1 MKLEN
6 DIGVWEPNELVYSAS
21 DLPTYSYLVIEG
33 QAQIVSPSGLRLSSI
48 GYNELFGEAS
58 FILGKNRTVT
68 AIAGENGLTARLI
81 KSDHLIAKLKQDIF
95 LSALVRKLEAR
106 LSNSNEKSEVLANGM
121 KPDDAKPAA
130 VKSIFCSPIPQE
142 IVLSGNCFLKCSD
155 LVDLP
160 KSASNTTT
168 FSLPAKSSK
177 A

>member
-21 DLPTYSYLVIEG
+21 DLPTYSYLVIDG

-68 AIAGENGLTARLI
+68 AIAGEDGLTARLI

-121 KPDDAKPAA
+121 KDVSSEITSFIDSINERNSNGRILIDKLDDLEKEFEYL
-130 VKSIFCSPIPQE
+130 KWNFG
-142 IVLSGNCFLKCSD
+142 IVD
-155 LVDLP
+155 
-160 KSASNTTT
+160 
-168 FSLPAKSSK
+168 
-177 A
+177 

>member
-68 AIAGENGLTARLI
+68 AIAGEEGLTARLI

-121 KPDDAKPAA
+121 KD
-130 VKSIFCSPIPQE
+130 VSSE
-142 IVLSGNCFLKCSD
+142 I
-155 LVDLP
+155 
-160 KSASNTTT
+160 TT
-168 FSLPAKSSK
+168 FIDSINERNSNGRILIDKLDDLEK
-177 A
+177 EFEYLKWNFGIVD

>member
-81 KSDHLIAKLKQDIF
+81 KSDHLIAKLKQDILHAGAGHCWEEAVDHLCEHGPSLVKNILLDTLQAKF
-95 LSALVRKLEAR
+95 DKSGDKLKRVTEGAHSDSRVIYNQDKTGLSIHKSALKYLQRWIMWK
-106 LSNSNEKSEVLANGM
+106 
-121 KPDDAKPAA
+121 
-130 VKSIFCSPIPQE
+130 F
-142 IVLSGNCFLKCSD
+142 
-155 LVDLP
+155 
-160 KSASNTTT
+160 
-168 FSLPAKSSK
+168 
-177 A
+177 

>member
-21 DLPTYSYLVIEG
+21 DLPTFSYLVIEG

-58 FILGKNRTVT
+58 FNLGKNRTVT
-68 AIAGENGLTARLI
+68 AIAGEDGLTARLI

-121 KPDDAKPAA
+121 KDVSSEITAFID
-130 VKSIFCSPIPQE
+130 SINERNSNGRILIDKLDELEKEFE
-142 IVLSGNCFLKCSD
+142 YLKWNFGIVD
-155 LVDLP
+155 
-160 KSASNTTT
+160 
-168 FSLPAKSSK
+168 
-177 A
+177 

>member
-68 AIAGENGLTARLI
+68 AIAGEDGLTARLI

-95 LSALVRKLEAR
+95 DRENFAR
-106 LSNSNEKSEVLANGM
+106 SMN
-121 KPDDAKPAA
+121 
-130 VKSIFCSPIPQE
+130 
-142 IVLSGNCFLKCSD
+142 
-155 LVDLP
+155 
-160 KSASNTTT
+160 
-168 FSLPAKSSK
+168 
-177 A
+177 

>member
-21 DLPTYSYLVIEG
+21 DLPTYSYLVIDG
-33 QAQIVSPSGLRLSSI
+33 QAQIVSPIGLRLSSI

-68 AIAGENGLTARLI
+68 AIAGEDGLTARLI

-121 KPDDAKPAA
+121 KDVSSEITSFID
-130 VKSIFCSPIPQE
+130 SINERNSNGRILIDKLDELEKEFE
-142 IVLSGNCFLKCSD
+142 YLKWNFGIVD
-155 LVDLP
+155 
-160 KSASNTTT
+160 
-168 FSLPAKSSK
+168 
-177 A
+177 

>member
-33 QAQIVSPSGLRLSSI
+33 QAKIVSPSGLLLSSI

-68 AIAGENGLTARLI
+68 AIAGEDGLTARLI
-81 KSDHLIAKLKQDIF
+81 KSDHLIAKLKQDLF

-121 KPDDAKPAA
+121 KDISSEITEFID
-130 VKSIFCSPIPQE
+130 SINERNFNGRILIDKLDE
-142 IVLSGNCFLKCSD
+142 LEKEFEYLKWNFGIVD
-155 LVDLP
+155 
-160 KSASNTTT
+160 
-168 FSLPAKSSK
+168 
-177 A
+177 

>member
-6 DIGVWEPNELVYSAS
+6 DIGVWQPNELVYSAS

-68 AIAGENGLTARLI
+68 AIAGEDGLTARLI

-106 LSNSNEKSEVLANGM
+106 LSNSNEKSEVLENGM
-121 KPDDAKPAA
+121 KDVSSEISAFID
-130 VKSIFCSPIPQE
+130 SINERNSNGRILIDKLDQLEKEFE
-142 IVLSGNCFLKCSD
+142 YLKWNFGIVD
-155 LVDLP
+155 
-160 KSASNTTT
+160 
-168 FSLPAKSSK
+168 
-177 A
+177 

>member
-21 DLPTYSYLVIEG
+21 DLPTYYYLVIEG
-33 QAQIVSPSGLRLSSI
+33 QAQIVSPTGLRLSSI

-68 AIAGENGLTARLI
+68 AIAGKDGLTARLI

-121 KPDDAKPAA
+121 KDVSSEMTAFID
-130 VKSIFCSPIPQE
+130 SINERNSNGRILIDKLDELEKEFE
-142 IVLSGNCFLKCSD
+142 YLKWNFGIVD
-155 LVDLP
+155 
-160 KSASNTTT
+160 
-168 FSLPAKSSK
+168 
-177 A
+177 

>member
-6 DIGVWEPNELVYSAS
+6 DIGVWQPNELVYSAS

-68 AIAGENGLTARLI
+68 AIAGEEGLTARLI
-81 KSDHLIAKLKQDIF
+81 KSNHLIAKLKQDIF

-121 KPDDAKPAA
+121 KDVSSQITAFID
-130 VKSIFCSPIPQE
+130 SINEQNSNGRILIDKLDELEKEFE
-142 IVLSGNCFLKCSD
+142 YLKWNFGIVD
-155 LVDLP
+155 
-160 KSASNTTT
+160 
-168 FSLPAKSSK
+168 
-177 A
+177 